1 MLGGLHTSVNSQLSE
16 LFIDFEKD
24 RNRMF
29 PNWKIYFEKV
39 GNYPER
45 IQNLYF
51 YYSVLLRA
59 INRASDVIRN
69 YNYTTGDIESD

>member
-1 MLGGLHTSVNSQLSE
+1 MV
-16 LFIDFEKD
+16 
-24 RNRMF
+24 

-39 GNYPER
+39 GNFPDR
-45 IQNLYF
+45 IKNLHF

-69 YNYTTGDIESD
+69 YNYTTGDLQGDIKTKSLINSVLNITTLQCDQPFQE